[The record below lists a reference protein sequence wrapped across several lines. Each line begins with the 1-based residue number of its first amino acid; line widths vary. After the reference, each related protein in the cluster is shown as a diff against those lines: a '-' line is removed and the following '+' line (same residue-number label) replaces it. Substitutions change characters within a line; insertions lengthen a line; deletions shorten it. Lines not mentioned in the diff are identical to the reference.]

1 MNLNYAVFRSQPI
14 ITINDLV
21 EIVSHNMKEK

>member
-21 EIVSHNMKEK
+21 EIVSHNMREK